1 MWLIQNNA
9 TGKQFAIGQI
19 KLVIFISHS
28 REDISSQLRE
38 VMLLIQNHFLRNT

>member
-38 VMLLIQNHFLRNT
+38 VMCVKITL